1 MNPFLLR
8 NQTARR
14 GSWLWTVRVAEIT
27 AWGTVALILL
37 VLQLAGLEASTY
49 VPALMVTAALALW
62 LWVFFHVLLSR
73 PGAEAWTAWAGVIVD
88 VVFATVLFGLL
99 RDHVPSAQ
107 LIFVPVVIATGLLGG
122 FNEGLAAALL
132 AVAGYWGA
140 AAATGPAPSAIA
152 GVFNTCLLLLTGSV
166 AGLLAR
172 ELRAHYRAEQEEHRL
187 ATAVRLR
194 LLAVLDAVDEA
205 IVFRDRQGITRVVNQ
220 RAGELFNVDPD
231 SFIGLPAVGLL
242 RTIARQTEDPEGYME
257 AFQQLRD
264 EPEEELRFE
273 IDQILPVRRQL
284 RLFSGPTFDDE
295 GELVGRIDLYTDIT
309 EGVRRAAEVQQ
320 LYEEARQTAESYQRA
335 LLPESVPSLPRLNL
349 VAHYVAAAGRRAV
362 CGDFYD
368 FIPFPDGRFGVAL
381 GDVCG
386 IGPRAA
392 NDAALS
398 RYTMRSLAA
407 RETDPGRLM
416 VDMNDQVG
424 LQCGSERFVRLM
436 FGVLDPERAHFE
448 YANAGHVPPIVY
460 RKSGGSLEWLE
471 EGGLALGI
479 EEDVDYK
486 VGHIELQPGD
496 MLILYTDGLTEAPR
510 HGRPFGRG
518 KFGDIVQEYG
528 VGTPGELVQALRRS
542 VDAWTSEGGLRD
554 DLAIVVCQVVPDRA
568 LGAPT
573 RELVLPNEPVRVAE
587 VRRFVA
593 DFLGDLRAP
602 VETSAEILLAVGE
615 AAANA
620 YRHGR
625 KEEGRNEIRVLC
637 ALEGHTVSV
646 TVADDGPGFN
656 PAAAEAASLPD
667 RFSAG
672 GRGLFLMQ
680 KLMDDVEIDISGR
693 GTKVT
698 MTRRVFD
705 PAGDGAGDRRDN

>member
-1 MNPFLLR
+1 
-8 NQTARR
+8 
-14 GSWLWTVRVAEIT
+14 
-27 AWGTVALILL
+27 
-37 VLQLAGLEASTY
+37 
-49 VPALMVTAALALW
+49 
-62 LWVFFHVLLSR
+62 
-73 PGAEAWTAWAGVIVD
+73 
-88 VVFATVLFGLL
+88 
-99 RDHVPSAQ
+99 
-107 LIFVPVVIATGLLGG
+107 
-122 FNEGLAAALL
+122 
-132 AVAGYWGA
+132 
-140 AAATGPAPSAIA
+140 
-152 GVFNTCLLLLTGSV
+152 
-166 AGLLAR
+166 
-172 ELRAHYRAEQEEHRL
+172 
-187 ATAVRLR
+187 
-194 LLAVLDAVDEA
+194 
-205 IVFRDRQGITRVVNQ
+205 
-220 RAGELFNVDPD
+220 
-231 SFIGLPAVGLL
+231 
-242 RTIARQTEDPEGYME
+242 ME

-264 EPEEELRFE
+264 DPEKELRLE

-284 RLFSGPTFDDE
+284 RLFSGPTLDDD
-295 GELVGRIDLYTDIT
+295 GDLVGRIDVYTDIT

-320 LYEEARQTAESYQRA
+320 LYEEARKTAESYQRA
-335 LLPESVPSLPRLNL
+335 LLPESVPSLPRLSL
-349 VAHYVAAAGRRAV
+349 VAHYIAAAGRRAV

-368 FIPFPDGRFGVAL
+368 FIPFPDGRFGVVL

-407 RETDPGRLM
+407 RETDPSRLM
-416 VDMNDQVG
+416 VAMNDQVG
-424 LQCGSERFVRLM
+424 LQCGTERFVRLM

-448 YANAGHVPPIVY
+448 YANAGHVPPIVH
-460 RKSGGSLEWLE
+460 RQSSGDLEWLE

-486 VGHIELQPGD
+486 VGHIELDPGD

-554 DLAIVVCQVVPDRA
+554 DLAIVVGQVVPDRA
-568 LGAPT
+568 LGEPT

-587 VRRFVA
+587 VRAFVA
-593 DFLGDLRAP
+593 DFLADLRAP

-625 KEEGRNEIRVLC
+625 KKEGRNEIRVYC
-637 ALEGHTVSV
+637 ALEGPFVSV
-646 TVADDGPGFN
+646 TVADDGPGFD

-672 GRGLFLMQ
+672 GRGLFLMR
-680 KLMDDVEIDISGR
+680 KLMDDVEIDISGS

-698 MTRRVFD
+698 MRRQVFAA
-705 PAGDGAGDRRDN
+705 AGNGEARLAR

>member
-1 MNPFLLR
+1 MKPFAWQR
-8 NQTARR
+8 QSAHR
-14 GSWLWTVRVAEIT
+14 GSWRWTVHVAEIT
-27 AWGTVALILL
+27 AWGTVALVLL
-37 VLQLAGLEASTY
+37 VLQLAGLDSTTY
-49 VPALMVTAALALW
+49 ARTLMVTAALSVW
-62 LWVFFHVLLSR
+62 LWVFFHVLLFRS
-73 PGAEAWTAWAGVIVD
+73 GAETWTAWAGV
-88 VVFATVLFGLL
+88 VVNVLFATALFALL

-122 FNEGLAAALL
+122 FNEALAASLL
-132 AVAGYWGA
+132 AVAGYWGVA
-140 AAATGPAPSAIA
+140 AITGPAPSAIA
-152 GVFNTCLLLLTGSV
+152 GVFNTCLLVLTGSV

-187 ATAVRLR
+187 ATAVRHR

-205 IVFRDRQGITRVVNQ
+205 IVFRDRQGMARVVNQ
-220 RAGELFNVDPD
+220 RAGELFDVDPD

-242 RTIARQTEDPEGYME
+242 RTIARLTEDPEGFME
-257 AFQQLRD
+257 AFQSLRD
-264 EPEEELRFE
+264 DPEKELRLE
-273 IDQILPVRRQL
+273 IDQILPARRQL
-284 RLFSGPTFDDE
+284 RLFSGPTLDDD
-295 GELVGRIDLYTDIT
+295 GDLVGRIDVYTDIT
-309 EGVRRAAEVQQ
+309 EGVRRAAEVQR
-320 LYEEARQTAESYQRA
+320 LYEEARKTAESYQRA
-335 LLPESVPSLPRLNL
+335 LLPESVPSLPRLSL
-349 VAHYVAAAGRRAV
+349 VAHYIAAAGRRAV

-368 FIPFPDGRFGVAL
+368 FIPFPDGRFGVVL

-386 IGPRAA
+386 IGPSAA

-416 VDMNDQVG
+416 VAMNEQVR
-424 LQCGSERFVRLM
+424 LQCDTERFVRLM

-460 RKSGGSLEWLE
+460 RQSSGGLEWLE

-479 EEDVDYK
+479 EEDVDFK
-486 VGHIELQPGD
+486 VGHIELEPGD

-568 LGAPT
+568 LGVPT

-587 VRRFVA
+587 ARAFVA
-593 DFLGDLRAP
+593 GFLADLRAP

-625 KEEGRNEIRVLC
+625 KEEGRNEIRVHC
-637 ALEGHTVSV
+637 ALEGPTVSV
-646 TVADDGPGFN
+646 TVADDGPGFD

-672 GRGLFLMQ
+672 GRGLFLMR
-680 KLMDDVEIDISGR
+680 KLMDDVEIDISGS

-698 MTRRVFD
+698 MSRRVFD
-705 PAGDGAGDRRDN
+705 SAGNGGGRSAR

>member
-1 MNPFLLR
+1 M
-8 NQTARR
+8 
-14 GSWLWTVRVAEIT
+14 RVAEIT
-27 AWGTVALILL
+27 AWGTVGLILL

-49 VPALMVTAALALW
+49 VPALMVTAALSLW
-62 LWVFFHVLLSR
+62 LWVFFHVLIFR
-73 PGAEAWTAWAGVIVD
+73 PGAEARTAWAGVIVD
-88 VVFATVLFGLL
+88 VLFASVLFGLL

-122 FNEGLAAALL
+122 FSEGLAAALL
-132 AVAGYWGA
+132 AVAGYWGVA
-140 AAATGPAPSAIA
+140 GAIGPAPSAIA

-187 ATAVRLR
+187 ATAVRHR

-205 IVFRDRQGITRVVNQ
+205 IVFRDRQGMARVVNQ
-220 RAGELFNVDPD
+220 RAGELFDVDPD

-257 AFQQLRD
+257 TFQQLRD
-264 EPEEELRFE
+264 EPESGQERL
-273 IDQILPVRRQL
+273 DRRL
-284 RLFSGPTFDDE
+284 LLFSGPTFDDE
-295 GELVGRIDLYTDIT
+295 GELVGRIDVYTDIT

-368 FIPFPDGRFGVAL
+368 FIPFADGRFGVAL

-424 LQCGSERFVRLM
+424 LQSGSERFVRLM
-436 FGVLDPERAHFE
+436 FGVLDPERAHFG

-460 RKSGGSLEWLE
+460 RQSSGSIEWLE

-568 LGAPT
+568 LGEPT

-602 VETSAEILLAVGE
+602 VETTAEILLAVGE

-698 MTRRVFD
+698 MSRRVFD

>member
-1 MNPFLLR
+1 MKPFAR
-8 NQTARR
+8 PRQTAHR
-14 GSWLWTVRVAEIT
+14 GSWRWTVHVAEIT
-27 AWGTVALILL
+27 AWGTVALILV
-37 VLQLAGLEASTY
+37 VLQLAGLDSATY
-49 VPALMVTAALALW
+49 ARTLIVTAALALW
-62 LWVFFHVLLSR
+62 LWLFFHVLLFRS
-73 PGAEAWTAWAGVIVD
+73 GAETWTTWAGVVVD
-88 VVFATVLFGLL
+88 VLFATALFALL

-122 FNEGLAAALL
+122 FNEALAASLL
-132 AVAGYWGA
+132 AVAGFWGVA
-140 AAATGPAPSAIA
+140 AITGPAPSAIA
-152 GVFNTCLLLLTGSV
+152 GVFNTCLMLLTGSV

-172 ELRAHYRAEQEEHRL
+172 ELRTHYRAEQEEHRL

-205 IVFRDRQGITRVVNQ
+205 IVFRDRQGMARVVNE
-220 RAGELFNVDPD
+220 RAGELFGVDPD

-242 RTIARQTEDPEGYME
+242 RTIARQTEDPEGFME
-257 AFQQLRD
+257 TFQQLRD
-264 EPEEELRFE
+264 DPEKELRFE
-273 IDQILPVRRQL
+273 IDQIMPIRRQL
-284 RLFSGPTFDDE
+284 RLFSGPTLDDD
-295 GELVGRIDLYTDIT
+295 GDLVGRIDVYTDIT

-320 LYEEARQTAESYQRA
+320 LYEEARKTAESYQRA
-335 LLPESVPSLPRLNL
+335 LLPEAVPSLPRLSL
-349 VAHYVAAAGRRAV
+349 VAHYIAAAGRRAV

-368 FIPFPDGRFGVAL
+368 FIPFPDGRFGIVL

-398 RYTMRSLAA
+398 RYTMRSLTA

-416 VDMNDQVG
+416 VSMNEQVR
-424 LQCGSERFVRLM
+424 LQCDAERFVRLM

-460 RKSGGSLEWLE
+460 RQSNGDLEWLE

-479 EEDVDYK
+479 EEDVDFK
-486 VGHIELQPGD
+486 VGHIELEPGD

-554 DLAIVVCQVVPDRA
+554 DLALVVCQVVPDRA
-568 LGAPT
+568 LGEPT
-573 RELVLPNEPVRVAE
+573 RELVLPNEPIRVAE
-587 VRRFVA
+587 VRAFVA
-593 DFLGDLRAP
+593 DFLADLRAP

-625 KEEGRNEIRVLC
+625 KEEGRNEIRVHC
-637 ALEGHTVSV
+637 ALEGPIVSV

-672 GRGLFLMQ
+672 GRGLFLMR

-698 MTRRVFD
+698 MSRRVFD
-705 PAGDGAGDRRDN
+705 SSGNGRGRSAR

>member
-1 MNPFLLR
+1 MKPFAR
-8 NQTARR
+8 PRQTAHR
-14 GSWLWTVRVAEIT
+14 GSWRWTVHVAEIT
-27 AWGTVALILL
+27 AWGTVVLILV
-37 VLQLAGLEASTY
+37 VLQLAGLDSTTY
-49 VPALMVTAALALW
+49 ARTLIVTAALALW
-62 LWVFFHVLLSR
+62 LWLFFHVLLFRS
-73 PGAEAWTAWAGVIVD
+73 GAETWTTWAGVVVD
-88 VVFATVLFGLL
+88 VLFATALFALL

-122 FNEGLAAALL
+122 FNEALAASLL
-132 AVAGYWGA
+132 AVAGFWGVA
-140 AAATGPAPSAIA
+140 AITGPAPSAIA

-172 ELRAHYRAEQEEHRL
+172 ELRTHYRAEQEEHRL

-205 IVFRDRQGITRVVNQ
+205 IVFRDRQGMARVVNE
-220 RAGELFNVDPD
+220 RAGELFGVDPD

-242 RTIARQTEDPEGYME
+242 RTIARQTEDPEGFME
-257 AFQQLRD
+257 TFQQLRD
-264 EPEEELRFE
+264 DPEKELRFE
-273 IDQILPVRRQL
+273 IDQIMPIRRQL
-284 RLFSGPTFDDE
+284 RLFSGPTLDDD
-295 GELVGRIDLYTDIT
+295 GDLVGRIDVYTDIT

-320 LYEEARQTAESYQRA
+320 LYEEARKTAESYQRA
-335 LLPESVPSLPRLNL
+335 LLPEAVPSLPRLSL
-349 VAHYVAAAGRRAV
+349 VAHYIAAAGRRAV

-368 FIPFPDGRFGVAL
+368 FIPFPDGRFGIVL

-398 RYTMRSLAA
+398 RYTMRSLTA

-416 VDMNDQVG
+416 VSMNEQVR
-424 LQCGSERFVRLM
+424 LQCDAERFVRLM

-460 RKSGGSLEWLE
+460 RQSNGDLEWLE

-479 EEDVDYK
+479 EEDVDFK
-486 VGHIELQPGD
+486 VGHIELEPGD

-554 DLAIVVCQVVPDRA
+554 DLALVVCQVVPDRA
-568 LGAPT
+568 LGEPT
-573 RELVLPNEPVRVAE
+573 RELVLPNEPIRVAE
-587 VRRFVA
+587 VRAFVA
-593 DFLGDLRAP
+593 DFLADLRAP

-625 KEEGRNEIRVLC
+625 KEEGRNEIRVHC
-637 ALEGHTVSV
+637 ALEGPIVSV

-672 GRGLFLMQ
+672 GRGLFLMR

-698 MTRRVFD
+698 MSRRVFD
-705 PAGDGAGDRRDN
+705 SSGNGRGRSAR

>member
-1 MNPFLLR
+1 MKRFAR
-8 NQTARR
+8 QRQTAHR
-14 GSWLWTVRVAEIT
+14 GSWRWTVHVAEIT

-37 VLQLAGLEASTY
+37 VLQLAGVDSATY
-49 VPALMVTAALALW
+49 SRTLIVTAALSLW
-62 LWVFFHVLLSR
+62 LWVFFHVLLFRS
-73 PGAEAWTAWAGVIVD
+73 GAETWTAWAGV
-88 VVFATVLFGLL
+88 VVHVLFATALFALL

-122 FNEGLAAALL
+122 FHEALTASLL
-132 AVAGYWGA
+132 AVAGFWGVA
-140 AAATGPAPSAIA
+140 AITGSAPSAIA

-172 ELRAHYRAEQEEHRL
+172 ELRTHYRAEQEEHRL
-187 ATAVRLR
+187 ATAVRHR
-194 LLAVLDAVDEA
+194 LLAVLDAIDEA
-205 IVFRDRQGITRVVNQ
+205 IVFRDRQGMARVVNQ
-220 RAGELFNVDPD
+220 RAGELFGVDPD

-242 RTIARQTEDPEGYME
+242 RTIARQTEDPEGFME
-257 AFQQLRD
+257 AFQELRD
-264 EPEEELRFE
+264 DPEKELRFE
-273 IDQILPVRRQL
+273 IDQILPARRQL
-284 RLFSGPTFDDE
+284 RLFSGPTLDDD
-295 GELVGRIDLYTDIT
+295 GDLVGRIDVYTDIT

-320 LYEEARQTAESYQRA
+320 LYEEARKTAESYQRA
-335 LLPESVPSLPRLNL
+335 LLPEAVPSLPRLSL
-349 VAHYVAAAGRRAV
+349 VAHYIAAAGRRAV

-368 FIPFPDGRFGVAL
+368 FIPFPDGRFGIVL

-416 VDMNDQVG
+416 VAMNEQVR
-424 LQCGSERFVRLM
+424 LQCDSERFVRLM

-460 RKSGGSLEWLE
+460 RKLNGDLEWLE

-479 EEDVDYK
+479 EEDVDFK
-486 VGHIELQPGD
+486 VGHIELEPGD
-496 MLILYTDGLTEAPR
+496 MLVLYTDGLTEAPR

-554 DLAIVVCQVVPDRA
+554 DLALVVCQVVPDRA
-568 LGAPT
+568 LGEPT
-573 RELVLPNEPVRVAE
+573 RELVLPNEPIRVAE
-587 VRRFVA
+587 VRAFVA
-593 DFLGDLRAP
+593 DFLADLRAP

-625 KEEGRNEIRVLC
+625 KEEGRNEIRVHC
-637 ALEGHTVSV
+637 ALEGPIVSV

-672 GRGLFLMQ
+672 GRGLFLMR

-698 MTRRVFD
+698 MSRQVFD
-705 PAGDGAGDRRDN
+705 SSGNGRGRSAR

>member
-1 MNPFLLR
+1 MKRFALR
-8 NQTARR
+8 RHAAHR
-14 GSWLWTVRVAEIT
+14 GSWLWTVQVAEIT
-27 AWGTVALILL
+27 AWGTVALILV
-37 VLQLAGLEASTY
+37 VLALAGPDSTTY
-49 VPALMVTAALALW
+49 ARVLLVTAALSLW
-62 LWVFFHVLLSR
+62 LWVFFHVLLFRS
-73 PGAEAWTAWAGVIVD
+73 GAETGTAWAGVVID
-88 VVFATVLFGLL
+88 VLFATVLFGLL

-107 LIFVPVVIATGLLGG
+107 LIFVPVVIATVLLGG
-122 FNEGLAAALL
+122 FKEALAASLL
-132 AVAGYWGA
+132 AVAGYWGVA
-140 AAATGPAPSAIA
+140 AITGPAPSAIA

-205 IVFRDRQGITRVVNQ
+205 IVFRDRQGMARVVNQ
-220 RAGELFNVDPD
+220 RAGQLFDVDPD

-264 EPEEELRFE
+264 DPEKELRLE

-284 RLFSGPTFDDE
+284 RLFSGPTLDDD
-295 GELVGRIDLYTDIT
+295 GDLVGRIDVYTDIT
-309 EGVRRAAEVQQ
+309 EGVRRAAEVQE
-320 LYEEARQTAESYQRA
+320 LYEEARKTAESYQRA
-335 LLPESVPSLPRLNL
+335 LLPESIPSLPRLSL
-349 VAHYVAAAGRRAV
+349 VAHYIAAAGRRAV

-368 FIPFPDGRFGVAL
+368 FIPFPDGRFGVVL

-416 VDMNDQVG
+416 VAMNDQVR
-424 LQCGSERFVRLM
+424 LQCDTERFVRLM

-460 RKSGGSLEWLE
+460 RQQSGDIEWLE

-479 EEDVDYK
+479 EEGVDFK
-486 VGHIELQPGD
+486 VGHIELEPGD

-554 DLAIVVCQVVPDRA
+554 DLAIVVGQVVPDRA
-568 LGAPT
+568 LGEPT
-573 RELVLPNEPVRVAE
+573 RELVLPNQPVRVAE
-587 VRRFVA
+587 VRAFVA
-593 DFLGDLRAP
+593 DFLADIRAP

-625 KEEGRNEIRVLC
+625 KEEGRNEIRVYC
-637 ALEGHTVSV
+637 ALEGPLVSV
-646 TVADDGPGFN
+646 TVADDGPGFD
-656 PAAAEAASLPD
+656 PAAAEVASLPD

-672 GRGLFLMQ
+672 GRGLFLMR
-680 KLMDDVEIDISGR
+680 KLMDDVEIDISGS

-698 MTRRVFD
+698 MRRQVLAA
-705 PAGDGAGDRRDN
+705 AGNGQGRSAR

>member
-1 MNPFLLR
+1 MKPF
-8 NQTARR
+8 ARQRQSAHR
-14 GSWLWTVRVAEIT
+14 GSWRWTVHVAEIT
-27 AWGTVALILL
+27 AWGTVALVLL
-37 VLQLAGLEASTY
+37 VLQLAGVDSTTY
-49 VPALMVTAALALW
+49 AWTLIVTAALSVW
-62 LWVFFHVLLSR
+62 LWVFFHVLLFRS
-73 PGAEAWTAWAGVIVD
+73 GAETWTAWAGVVVD
-88 VVFATVLFGLL
+88 VLFATALFALL

-122 FNEGLAAALL
+122 FNEALAASLL
-132 AVAGYWGA
+132 AVAGYWGVA
-140 AAATGPAPSAIA
+140 AITGPAPSAIA
-152 GVFNTCLLLLTGSV
+152 GVFNTCLLVLTGSV

-187 ATAVRLR
+187 ATAVRHR

-205 IVFRDRQGITRVVNQ
+205 IVFRDRQGMARVVNQ
-220 RAGELFNVDPD
+220 RAGELFGVDPD

-242 RTIARQTEDPEGYME
+242 RTIARQTEDPEGFME

-264 EPEEELRFE
+264 DPEKELRFE
-273 IDQILPVRRQL
+273 IDQIMPVRRQL
-284 RLFSGPTFDDE
+284 RLFSGPTLDDD
-295 GELVGRIDLYTDIT
+295 GDLVGRIDVYTDIT

-320 LYEEARQTAESYQRA
+320 LYEEARKTAESYQRA
-335 LLPESVPSLPRLNL
+335 LLPEAVPSLPRLSL
-349 VAHYVAAAGRRAV
+349 VAHYIAAAGRRAV

-368 FIPFPDGRFGVAL
+368 FIPFPDGRFGIVL

-386 IGPRAA
+386 IGPSAA

-416 VDMNDQVG
+416 VAMNEQVR
-424 LQCGSERFVRLM
+424 LQCDTERFVRLM

-460 RKSGGSLEWLE
+460 RQSSGGLEWLE

-479 EEDVDYK
+479 EEDVDFK
-486 VGHIELQPGD
+486 VGHIELEPGD

-542 VDAWTSEGGLRD
+542 VDAWTSEDGLRD

-568 LGAPT
+568 LGVPT

-587 VRRFVA
+587 ARAFVA
-593 DFLGDLRAP
+593 GFLADLRAP

-625 KEEGRNEIRVLC
+625 KEEGRNEIRVHC
-637 ALEGHTVSV
+637 ALEGPMVSV
-646 TVADDGPGFN
+646 TVADDGPGFD
-656 PAAAEAASLPD
+656 PAAAETASLPD

-672 GRGLFLMQ
+672 GRGLFLMR
-680 KLMDDVEIDISGR
+680 KLMDDVEIDISGS

-698 MTRRVFD
+698 MSRRVFD
-705 PAGDGAGDRRDN
+705 SAGNGGGRSAR